1 MRMSQF
7 FLPVMRD
14 TPKEAEIVSHQ
25 LMLRA
30 GMVRQS
36 SAGIYSWLPLGFRVL
51 KKIEQ
56 IVREEQDRAGALEV
70 LMPTIQPADLWRESG
85 RYDAYGPE
93 MLRIRDR
100 HDRDM
105 LYGPTNEEQITQIFR
120 DGVKSYRELP
130 RNLYHIQ
137 WKFRDE
143 VRPRFGVMRGREFL
157 MKDAYSFDLTPE
169 AGRISYNKMFVA
181 YLRTFARMELTAVPM
196 VAETGPIGGNLS
208 HEFLVL
214 AKTGESQVYCHADL
228 LDEGLPPESPLNEA
242 ELAATVER
250 WTHRYAA
257 TDDKYEEAAFHA
269 AVPED
274 KRISARGIE
283 VGHIFFF
290 GTKYSEPLGCEV
302 QGPDG
307 AMIPIQSGSYGI
319 GVSRLAG
326 GLIEANH
333 DDDGIIWP
341 ASVAPFH
348 VGIVNLKSG
357 DAACDAACEALV
369 DACRSAGIETL
380 YDDRDERAGAKF
392 TTMDL
397 IGLPY
402 QVIVGPKGLKAGEL
416 EVKTRRDGARQS
428 LSHDATMAFLT
439 DALRAVARAA

>member
-1 MRMSQF
+1 
-7 FLPVMRD
+7 
-14 TPKEAEIVSHQ
+14 
-25 LMLRA
+25 
-30 GMVRQS
+30 
-36 SAGIYSWLPLGFRVL
+36 
-51 KKIEQ
+51 
-56 IVREEQDRAGALEV
+56 
-70 LMPTIQPADLWRESG
+70 
-85 RYDAYGPE
+85 
-93 MLRIRDR
+93 
-100 HDRDM
+100 
-105 LYGPTNEEQITQIFR
+105 
-120 DGVKSYRELP
+120 
-130 RNLYHIQ
+130 
-137 WKFRDE
+137 
-143 VRPRFGVMRGREFL
+143 
-157 MKDAYSFDLTPE
+157 
-169 AGRISYNKMFVA
+169 
-181 YLRTFARMELTAVPM
+181 
-196 VAETGPIGGNLS
+196 
-208 HEFLVL
+208 
-214 AKTGESQVYCHADL
+214 
-228 LDEGLPPESPLNEA
+228 
-242 ELAATVER
+242 
-250 WTHRYAA
+250 
-257 TDDKYEEAAFHA
+257 
-269 AVPED
+269 
-274 KRISARGIE
+274 
-283 VGHIFFF
+283 F